1 MLIVINFEVF
11 TRVKQVNT
19 NKNQAILKFRTKHKK
34 HLIVIAVGAHKHF
47 HSYQI
52 VTLE

>member
-19 NKNQAILKFRTKHKK
+19 NKNQAILKFRTKHQK
-34 HLIVIAVGAHKHF
+34 HLIVLAVGAHNTF
-47 HSYQI
+47 T
-52 VTLE
+52 VTKL